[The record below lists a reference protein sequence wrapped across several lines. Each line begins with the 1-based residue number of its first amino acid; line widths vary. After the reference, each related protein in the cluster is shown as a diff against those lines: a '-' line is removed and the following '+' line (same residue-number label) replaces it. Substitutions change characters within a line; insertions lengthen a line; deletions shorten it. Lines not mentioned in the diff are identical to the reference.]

1 MKTEMC
7 NLILG
12 FNVETYLVFLRIIFR
27 DKIKKKESKFN
38 FMKLI

>member
-1 MKTEMC
+1 MC

-12 FNVETYLVFLRIIFR
+12 FNVETYLVFLRIILR
-27 DKIKKKESKFN
+27 DKMKKKESKFN